1 MPGPEWPAGGLSP
14 AMLVCVASSNNTRV
28 EKAVMGSLPTLHR
41 AFRPLDRP
49 CTHVRSS
56 SPVNRCATL
65 RSRYSAHCSSIEAV
79 DWGSVF
85 ESEARDAPEHRV
97 DDLGLHVRRRYSSA
111 AAGSSTVQSGMTT
124 AEPDERIHVLW
135 LIKGLGPGGAEHLL
149 VSLAR
154 VADATRFRFTAGY
167 VLDWKDHLV
176 PMIEDVGVETISFGV
191 SNALDLRWAWR
202 LRKYLAEHDVDVI
215 HVHSPLVAGI
225 ARLVRLTLRRRPPM
239 ISTEHNSWGS
249 HSILTRWFNR
259 LTFRLDEFHIAVSD
273 PVVESMP
280 RGLRSMTETIVH
292 GVDVA
297 GIDSYRPERDTVR
310 AELGLG
316 PDTVAVCT
324 VANLRWQ
331 KAYPD
336 LLEAA
341 RIVIAEGFDVVFFAA
356 GQGPLEEEIRR
367 LRDELGLT
375 DRFRLLGY
383 RSDVHRLLAGMDVFA
398 MASHY
403 EGYPIAVMEAMV
415 AGLPVVATDAGSM
428 AEAVENGVDGYVVPI
443 GEPAELA
450 AALRELVS
458 DSDRRRRMGVAARA
472 KGTQFG
478 IQPAVERTEAI
489 YETVVTRRP
498 PQSPDHPSTR

>member
-1 MPGPEWPAGGLSP
+1 MCRTP
-14 AMLVCVASSNNTRV
+14 
-28 EKAVMGSLPTLHR
+28 
-41 AFRPLDRP
+41 
-49 CTHVRSS
+49 
-56 SPVNRCATL
+56 
-65 RSRYSAHCSSIEAV
+65 SIS
-79 DWGSVF
+79 D
-85 ESEARDAPEHRV
+85 
-97 DDLGLHVRRRYSSA
+97 
-111 AAGSSTVQSGMTT
+111 
-124 AEPDERIHVLW
+124 
-135 LIKGLGPGGAEHLL
+135 GPGDF
-149 VSLAR
+149 AR
-154 VADATRFRFTAGY
+154 
-167 VLDWKDHLV
+167 
-176 PMIEDVGVETISFGV
+176 
-191 SNALDLRWAWR
+191 
-202 LRKYLAEHDVDVI
+202 YLAAHHVDVI
-215 HVHSPLVAGI
+215 HVHSPMVAAI

-249 HSILTRWFNR
+249 HSLVTRWFNR

-280 RGLRSMTETIVH
+280 AGLRSMTETIVH

-297 GIDSYRPERDTVR
+297 GIDSYRSERDVVR

-316 PDTVAVCT
+316 VGAIAVCT

-341 RIVIAEGFDVVFFAA
+341 EKVIAEGFDVVFLAA
-356 GQGPLEEEIRR
+356 GQGPLEDEIRR
-367 LRDELGLT
+367 LRDDLGIT

-398 MASHY
+398 MASLY

-428 AEAVENGVDGYVVPI
+428 AEAVENGVDGYVVPT
-443 GEPAELA
+443 GSPEQLA

-458 DSDRRRRMGVAARA
+458 DPEQRRRMSAAARA

-478 IQPAVERTEAI
+478 IQPAVDQTEAI
-489 YETVVTRRP
+489 YEAVVTGRP
-498 PQSPDHPSTR
+498 PRSPAHPSTP